1 MYTIYL
7 QLLAGTLVLFLA
19 KEYIIAHT
27 NFSKKL
33 METLNDLKKY
43 ELLYERTDDVAFIT
57 VFTVSFI
64 NSKKMENISFIYLI

>member
-7 QLLAGTLVLFLA
+7 QLLAGTLVLFLT
-19 KEYIIAHT
+19 KEYIIAHI

-33 METLNDLKKY
+33 METLNDLEKY
-43 ELLYERTDDVAFIT
+43 ELSYERTDDVAFIT